1 MDAGKRDIYAR
12 YVLGLLNL
20 SKCSSPRAAI
30 IVGREGRVDTVDEAI
45 SESIIPG
52 KEYYGSPIF
61 EVLVQFGT
69 SREGE
74 LFSSYFPTL
83 EEFILLTSTRIR
95 SVRYMGEIE
104 DERTVQFLN
113 AHTGLYPDDGFEII
127 KVQL

>member
-1 MDAGKRDIYAR
+1 
-12 YVLGLLNL
+12 
-20 SKCSSPRAAI
+20 
-30 IVGREGRVDTVDEAI
+30 
-45 SESIIPG
+45 
-52 KEYYGSPIF
+52 
-61 EVLVQFGT
+61 VQFGT